1 MRRLFA
7 SLFFWLKLTDKQ
19 SSDVFFFIYSFT
31 QTFSPPSNVVCLF
44 NQAQQS
50 GLMFSPP
57 LAGLLGPLI
66 GYNATMGVYGLICV
80 CVGLSAAFMF
90 CSFGPRP
97 PPSAMSRTQSLED
110 PLLAPTESSDAP
122 DEQEPLLSPEPP
134 ISIPTDMSVHSSHS
148 NQNVSYSLSNSLRS
162 ALYPVEQIAGVG
174 SARLEA
180 EKRSMN
186 RSSVL
191 P

>member
-1 MRRLFA
+1 MFLFHP
-7 SLFFWLKLTDKQ
+7 
-19 SSDVFFFIYSFT
+19 FI
-31 QTFSPPSNVVCLF
+31 QTSSPPSNVVCLF

-90 CSFGPRP
+90 FSFGPRP
-97 PPSAMSRTQSLED
+97 QSSVWSRTQSLED
-110 PLLAPTESSDAP
+110 PLLAPTESVDAP
-122 DEQEPLLSPEPP
+122 NEQDPLLSPEPP
-134 ISIPTDMSVHSSHS
+134 ISIPTDVSVNSSHS

-162 ALYPVEQIAGVG
+162 ALYPIEQIAGVG

-180 EKRSMN
+180 EQTSGH

-191 P
+191 L

>member
-7 SLFFWLKLTDKQ
+7 LFFFWLKLTDKQ

-80 CVGLSAAFMF
+80 CVGVSAAFMF

-110 PLLAPTESSDAP
+110 PLLVPSPSLDP
-122 DEQEPLLSPEPP
+122 RGDDQPLLLPQPP
-134 ISIPTDMSVHSSHS
+134 LSIPSGASPNSSHS
-148 NQNVSYSLSNSLRS
+148 NQNVSYSVSYSSSLRS
-162 ALYPVEQIAGVG
+162 ALSPIEQV
-174 SARLEA
+174 SLA
-180 EKRSMN
+180 ETKQRKH